1 MSARRINSTGKPRIS
16 VIAALAK
23 NRVIGIENRLPWRL
37 PEDLAHF
44 KALTLN
50 HPILM
55 GRKTFDSLGRPL
67 PGRTNIVITR
77 NPDYRPEG
85 CKVAESIADAVASCA
100 DASEVFFIGGAEL
113 YRQVLPLAD
122 WLYLTE
128 VGVDAEGDAWFPEFD
143 HSAFRA
149 RFEDKGRFTGYVA
162 TIPTFVVTAEH
173 ATFVGASAILA
184 SQLNAAEANQGK
196 QSAKAKKK

>member
-1 MSARRINSTGKPRIS
+1 MSQNKPRVS
-16 VIAALAK
+16 VIAALAR

-55 GRKTFDSLGRPL
+55 GRKTFESLGRPL

-85 CKVAESIADAVASCA
+85 CLVAASIPAAIALCMDAD
-100 DASEVFFIGGAEL
+100 EIFFIGGADL
-113 YRQVLPLAD
+113 YAQAIPFAD
-122 WLYLTE
+122 RLYLTE
-128 VGVDAEGDAWFPEFD
+128 VDIEVDGDAWFPNYD
-143 HSAFRA
+143 RSAFREVA
-149 RFEDKGRFTGYVA
+149 RESHRGEKGDALGFD
-162 TIPTFVVTAEH
+162 FVVYER
-173 ATFVGASAILA
+173 V
-184 SQLNAAEANQGK
+184 
-196 QSAKAKKK
+196 

>member
-1 MSARRINSTGKPRIS
+1 MPPANQPCIS

-55 GRKTFDSLGRPL
+55 GRKTFESLGRPL

-77 NPDYRPEG
+77 NPGYRPEG
-85 CKVAESIADAVASCA
+85 CRVADSIPAALALCAAAD
-100 DASEVFFIGGAEL
+100 EVFFIGGAEL
-113 YRQVLPLAD
+113 YAQAIPFAD
-122 WLYLTE
+122 RLYLTE
-128 VGVDAEGDAWFPEFD
+128 VDIEAEGDAWFPRYDRSAYREVSRESHIGEKGDALAFD
-143 HSAFRA
+143 
-149 RFEDKGRFTGYVA
+149 
-162 TIPTFVVTAEH
+162 FVVYERR
-173 ATFVGASAILA
+173 
-184 SQLNAAEANQGK
+184 
-196 QSAKAKKK
+196 

>member
-1 MSARRINSTGKPRIS
+1 MTQNKPRIS

-55 GRKTFDSLGRPL
+55 GRKTFESLGRPL

-77 NPDYRPEG
+77 NPDYCKDGCLVAASIPARSRYARTPTKSSSSAAPTSTPRPSRSPIV
-85 CKVAESIADAVASCA
+85 CI
-100 DASEVFFIGGAEL
+100 
-113 YRQVLPLAD
+113 
-122 WLYLTE
+122 
-128 VGVDAEGDAWFPEFD
+128 
-143 HSAFRA
+143 
-149 RFEDKGRFTGYVA
+149 
-162 TIPTFVVTAEH
+162 
-173 ATFVGASAILA
+173 
-184 SQLNAAEANQGK
+184 
-196 QSAKAKKK
+196 

>member
-1 MSARRINSTGKPRIS
+1 MTQNKPRVS

-55 GRKTFDSLGRPL
+55 GRKTFESLGRPL

-77 NPDYRPEG
+77 NPD
-85 CKVAESIADAVASCA
+85 
-100 DASEVFFIGGAEL
+100 
-113 YRQVLPLAD
+113 
-122 WLYLTE
+122 
-128 VGVDAEGDAWFPEFD
+128 
-143 HSAFRA
+143 
-149 RFEDKGRFTGYVA
+149 
-162 TIPTFVVTAEH
+162 
-173 ATFVGASAILA
+173 
-184 SQLNAAEANQGK
+184 
-196 QSAKAKKK
+196 